1 MAKTIFNLSGMHC
14 VSCAQ
19 NIEKGLKNET
29 GIASATVNFASEK
42 LYVDFDAGK
51 TSAER
56 IIRLVEELGYEASE
70 SQDGQKVEEIESR
83 EKKESEIL
91 KNRFSL
97 TLLLGLPVI
106 YFMLAGIFPLPMPTL
121 SLKLTALIQFAIA
134 TAVMALNAPIYVS
147 GLKSL
152 LKRTPNMDSLIE
164 TGTVAAY
171 FYSLTISLLI
181 WLAPNYQAGPIYF
194 ESAVMILVFISLGKY
209 LESNALHRTSDAIRN
224 LIGLQPKTASI
235 LVNGNLRQIPA
246 AELKIGDLVVV
257 KPGEKIPTDGIVVDG
272 LSAVDEKAITGES
285 MPVVKKKGD
294 AVIGATINKVG
305 TLTFKTTKVGNDTVL
320 AQIIK
325 IVEAAMGSKAPI
337 QLLAD
342 KVSYYFVPTILSVAT
357 LAFFAWFLLGQS
369 FTFALTVFVSVL
381 IIACPCTLGLA
392 IPTAVMVGTGL
403 AAKRGILIKNGKALE
418 IANKVNIV
426 VFDKTGTLTV
436 GEPKVTDIAGGK
448 DADKILKLAAA
459 LEINSEHPLASAII
473 KEAKLRNLE
482 IPKVKDFEALPGKGV
497 SAILR
502 AKPLLLGSRKL
513 MADRKIDLAALDH
526 AIASLENQGK
536 TVMIL
541 AYDSKAAGLI
551 AVADTL
557 KKTSKEAVAKLAK
570 MGKTVVMLSGDNKRV
585 ADAIAKEAGIQK
597 VIAEVLPQEKA
608 AEIKKL
614 QNEGNIVAMVG
625 DGINDAPALALADL
639 GIALGSGTDIA
650 IETGDMVLLKD
661 NLNDVPAA
669 MELSAY
675 TLKKIKQN
683 LFWAMFYNVLGVPIA
698 AGILY
703 PFTGLL
709 LNPMIAAA
717 AMSFSSVSVVL
728 NSLSMKEYKG

>member
-1 MAKTIFNLSGMHC
+1 
-14 VSCAQ
+14 
-19 NIEKGLKNET
+19 
-29 GIASATVNFASEK
+29 
-42 LYVDFDAGK
+42 
-51 TSAER
+51 
-56 IIRLVEELGYEASE
+56 
-70 SQDGQKVEEIESR
+70 
-83 EKKESEIL
+83 
-91 KNRFSL
+91 
-97 TLLLGLPVI
+97 
-106 YFMLAGIFPLPMPTL
+106 
-121 SLKLTALIQFAIA
+121 
-134 TAVMALNAPIYVS
+134 
-147 GLKSL
+147 
-152 LKRTPNMDSLIE
+152 
-164 TGTVAAY
+164 
-171 FYSLTISLLI
+171 
-181 WLAPNYQAGPIYF
+181 
-194 ESAVMILVFISLGKY
+194 
-209 LESNALHRTSDAIRN
+209 
-224 LIGLQPKTASI
+224 
-235 LVNGNLRQIPA
+235 
-246 AELKIGDLVVV
+246 
-257 KPGEKIPTDGIVVDG
+257 
-272 LSAVDEKAITGES
+272 
-285 MPVVKKKGD
+285 
-294 AVIGATINKVG
+294 
-305 TLTFKTTKVGNDTVL
+305 
-320 AQIIK
+320 
-325 IVEAAMGSKAPI
+325 MGSKAPI